1 VKEIGVIIRHVN
13 AAPFFECDDN
23 IFCRCERPEEG
34 TLGSIV
40 SITLRRSF
48 SGSFAQGGERGEKKL
63 EAERGRVKNLFPEK
77 AVEEIL
83 HCVQE

>member
-1 VKEIGVIIRHVN
+1 MSTLLLFLSAMTISFADANGQR
-13 AAPFFECDDN
+13 
-23 IFCRCERPEEG
+23 RER
-34 TLGSIV
+34 V
-40 SITLRRSF
+40 
-48 SGSFAQGGERGEKKL
+48 GSFAQGGERGEKKL